1 MMITIILVITIGD
14 NYCDDTDHTDSI
26 FRIVVLKIDNVNIF
40 VKVRMTM
47 IIIKL

>member
-40 VKVRMTM
+40 VVRIIM

>member
-40 VKVRMTM
+40 AVRIIMM
-47 IIIKL
+47 IIKL